1 MLCYAMFIYLQGV
14 RPRAVD
20 PIYHPRVERSC
31 AECVPRGAFQDDAPK
46 GRRGSGTGHGDGLR
60 FRPFVLPQTVQL
72 VSGRQF
78 FMKEDQSASWG
89 GEGSVGG
96 WAWPPLIA
104 LAWQPPGGGLRGV

>member
-1 MLCYAMFIYLQGV
+1 MPSFYLQGV
-14 RPRAVD
+14 RPHAVD

-72 VSGRQF
+72 VSGPIWAYLRLSVLI
-78 FMKEDQSASWG
+78 SA
-89 GEGSVGG
+89 
-96 WAWPPLIA
+96 
-104 LAWQPPGGGLRGV
+104 